1 MPTYEY
7 ECDSCGHRFERRQR
21 LAEAPLTACPQ
32 CQGPV
37 ARVIGSG
44 VGILTSAQGRGQREG
59 CSLETTGQTCC
70 GRSERCDSPGC
81 DD

>member
-7 ECDSCGHRFERRQR
+7 ESESCGHRFERRQR

-37 ARVIGSG
+37 ARVIGSR
-44 VGILTSAQGRGQREG
+44 VGILSRARGKSQREA
-59 CSLETTGQTCC
+59 CRLEATGQTCC
-70 GRSERCDSPGC
+70 G
-81 DD
+81 

>member
-7 ECDSCGHRFERRQR
+7 ECESCGYVFERRQR
-21 LAEAPLTACPQ
+21 LAEAPLSSCPQ

-37 ARVIGSG
+37 ARIVGSG
-44 VGILTSAQGRGQREG
+44 VAILSESHGPGEGRS
-59 CSLETTGQTCC
+59 CALETTGETCC

-81 DD
+81 GS